1 MNPLEHVVYK
11 LRNADIHRY
20 PFPHFFVRDVFPAD
34 FYEELIH
41 GLPSND
47 KYHELSDVYKARGIT
62 KGDDHHPM
70 LESFETAYFGT
81 QMLHVFNKEFYER
94 YPNNARP
101 NFRSEFRF
109 VHDTEGYAIGPHT
122 DAPQKVLS
130 LLFYLPEN
138 FFDSDVGTGLYVPSD
153 HQKTCEGGPHY
164 PFEGFEEAWRAP
176 FLPNSCLGFWKTPNS
191 WHAVEKIC
199 RKIKRDVLLFNIYE
213 ESTRKPA
220 EFLAK

>member
-11 LRNADIHRY
+11 LRNAEILRY
-20 PFPHFFVRDVFPAD
+20 PFPHFFVEEVFPWD
-34 FYEELIH
+34 FYGQLRTA
-41 GLPSND
+41 LPSSD
-47 KYHELSDVYKARGIT
+47 KYHELSDVYKSRGIT
-62 KGDDHHPM
+62 KGDDHHP
-70 LESFETAYFGT
+70 LLAPFETAYFGT

-94 YPNNARP
+94 YPNHARP

-109 VHDTEGYAIGPHT
+109 VHDTEGYGIGPHT

-130 LLFYLPEN
+130 LLFYLPYSDID
-138 FFDSDVGTGLYVPSD
+138 FDVGTGIYVPTN
-153 HQKTCEGGPHY
+153 HEKTCEGGPHY

-176 FLPNSCLGFWKTPNS
+176 FIPNSCLGFWKTPNS
-191 WHAVEKIC
+191 WHAVEKIS
-199 RKIKRDVLLFNIYE
+199 RKIERDVLLFNIYE